1 MSGCD
6 FLSIGDVR
14 MVRVRNISPCTLTT
28 PQIWRFCAC
37 WASFFSEEPFEGLCW
52 ASIFAPTGTV
62 PVLDAAWRIL
72 GWLRWGF
79 CAMRSPLAAC
89 RRRVGGL
96 DGVIPPGW
104 WRRGRASRWCGR
116 QSADPL
122 GEKRRK
128 GAVLAEWVCTLA
140 YLLSVVVCRS
150 HANPLLQA

>member
-1 MSGCD
+1 MCVFAALWASKGVAG
-6 FLSIGDVR
+6 FMR
-14 MVRVRNISPCTLTT
+14 TRERVSKGGGGFIWARKSSPC
-28 PQIWRFCAC
+28 CAVSSRKREIVRPARSQHPKFSVFVRAG
-37 WASFFSEEPFEGLCW
+37 ASFFSEEPFEGLCW

-104 WRRGRASRWCGR
+104 WRRGRGVGDHA
-116 QSADPL
+116 
-122 GEKRRK
+122 
-128 GAVLAEWVCTLA
+128 AVMAAGPIYWRC
-140 YLLSVVVCRS
+140 
-150 HANPLLQA
+150 